1 MYTEVETERYTHKTY
16 NVINRYDLSL
26 KKNHKQPKNEG
37 EKGYTCRPRKK
48 NQKRLSLVLDI
59 PRVYAFSPKL
69 TTFHTH
75 DTNYTSMCI
84 TSKSLSL

>member
-1 MYTEVETERYTHKTY
+1 MKGKRAILVG
-16 NVINRYDLSL
+16 LA
-26 KKNHKQPKNEG
+26 KKKK
-37 EKGYTCRPRKK
+37 KKK
-48 NQKRLSLVLDI
+48 NQKSLSLVLDI

-75 DTNYTSMCI
+75 DTNYTSTCI